1 MKKNNLFKA
10 LLLLVGVLY
19 LNSCSVET
27 YPETRL
33 FRPVL
38 NKDLL
43 ALNNTITVDM
53 GKLKS
58 AVYYKIEV
66 SRDTFKTVLKTFDTP
81 ENKFVITDLLWN
93 TLYQVRATAFAEKE
107 EFNSK
112 ISNFGG
118 VKTEKFPT
126 IMLPQT
132 AADVTDIAVKV
143 RWLVAAGDQA
153 VTAVKV
159 FAGADEAL
167 TTPLATYPTTPAE
180 IAAGAKIISGLTPGT
195 KYQVAIYS
203 GETIR
208 GWDLYTTKPAI
219 PTTGNVIDL
228 RGKTDPNLLITTL
241 KDPATTSGS
250 TIILDGDMTYNGT
263 GYSFDKSIT
272 IKSGYSTSSNGA
284 IINIT
289 SNFSLAAGSVIS
301 SIVFDGVTLMSA
313 NSAAIY
319 IFNVNASATV
329 ENLKFDNCR
338 ISSFRGVFRSQGA
351 ANVGYI
357 TNYSINNS
365 IVTDI
370 RGYGVITLEP
380 VAWKFSNIAFT
391 NSTFYKC
398 EKFIS
403 TASTVPAKSI
413 LISDCT
419 LNEVA
424 RISANKIFAFPATAG
439 GNVTDGITIANTI
452 IGRGWDTNGTGAT
465 SWPIDPI
472 DGLTATNFTV
482 NNSFS
487 TSDFTLTTGGTP
499 IPGFPNVAYAK
510 TTVDLWKNPAN
521 GKDPAIADF
530 NFIDSSFA
538 GIKTA
543 GDPRWRKQ

>member
-1 MKKNNLFKA
+1 MKKINIIKA
-10 LLLLVGVLY
+10 LILMVGVLF
-19 LNSCSVET
+19 LNSCSEET

-43 ALNNTITVDM
+43 PINNTITVDM

-81 ENKFVITDLLWN
+81 ENKFVIQDLLWN

-107 EFNSK
+107 ELNSK
-112 ISNFGG
+112 ISDFGG
-118 VKTEKFPT
+118 VKTEKFPSILLSST
-126 IMLPQT
+126 S
-132 AADVTDIAVKV
+132 ADVTDISAKV
-143 RWLVAAGDQA
+143 RWTVVAGDKE
-153 VTAVKV
+153 VTAVKL
-159 FAGADEAL
+159 FAAKDEEL
-167 TTPLATYPTTPAE
+167 LTPLASYTTTPAE
-180 IAAGAKIISGLTPGT
+180 IAAGIKNISGLTPGT
-195 KYQVAIYS
+195 KYQLAIYS

-208 GWDLYTTKPAI
+208 GWDFYTTKPAI

-241 KDPATTSGS
+241 KDPATISGT

-263 GYSFDKSIT
+263 GYAFDKSIT
-272 IKSGYSTSSNGA
+272 IKSGYSTTSNGA

-289 SNFSLAAGSVIS
+289 SNFSLAASSVIS
-301 SIVFDGVTLMSA
+301 SIVFDGVTFVSA
-313 NSAAIY
+313 NAAAIY

-338 ISSFRGVFRSQGA
+338 ISSFRGIFRAQGA

-403 TASTVPAKSI
+403 TASTTPAKSI

-419 LNEVA
+419 LNEETKTG
-424 RISANKIFAFPATAG
+424 NKIFVFPATVA
-439 GNVTDGITIANTI
+439 GNVTDGITITNTI
-452 IGRGWDTNGTGAT
+452 IGRGWDQVGTAT
-465 SWPIDPI
+465 TFGIDPI

-482 NNSFS
+482 SNSFA
-487 TSDFTLTTGGTP
+487 TIDYTLTTGGTP
-499 IPGFPNVAYAK
+499 IPGFPNFTYSK
-510 TTVDLWKNPAN
+510 TALDLWKAPAT
-521 GKDPAIADF
+521 GDF
-530 NFIDSSFA
+530 NFIDSSFQ
-538 GIKTA
+538 GIKTS